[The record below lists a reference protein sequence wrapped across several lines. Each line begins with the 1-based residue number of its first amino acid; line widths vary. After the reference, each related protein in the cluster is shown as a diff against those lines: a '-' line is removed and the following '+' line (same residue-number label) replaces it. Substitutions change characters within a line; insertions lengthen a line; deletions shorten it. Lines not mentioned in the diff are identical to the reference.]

1 MKNQA
6 FSYLSNNIYKLV
18 ISSASCL
25 CRGLLQEGKGLT
37 VRFRHG
43 CERDG
48 KTFIMWKSVVNS
60 SELGHSTESNTQ
72 KRLKNY
78 SLRCLS
84 HTLSVKPK
92 LEVASPNLADW
103 SNYQV
108 AFSFFSLS
116 KNTLLTRSVLVGV
129 KVCHLLLLL
138 FFLKRGENVWNCTN
152 VLHLGYE
159 TACPRN

>member
-1 MKNQA
+1 MNW
-6 FSYLSNNIYKLV
+6 
-18 ISSASCL
+18 
-25 CRGLLQEGKGLT
+25 
-37 VRFRHG
+37 
-43 CERDG
+43 DG

-78 SLRCLS
+78 SLPCLS

-108 AFSFFSLS
+108 AFSFFSQCEQ
-116 KNTLLTRSVLVGV
+116 KDFAHTLVLVGV

-138 FFLKRGENVWNCTN
+138 FFLPRG
-152 VLHLGYE
+152 HKYE
-159 TACPRN
+159 VELPVGSVIS